1 MAEKPKKKAS
11 ARLRARVKWMTPEEK
26 QNLLR
31 GLAGLLYEDEPG
43 TLDEKTE
50 RLIGKL
56 LGPNRVK

>member
-1 MAEKPKKKAS
+1 MAKKHS
-11 ARLRARVKWMTPEEK
+11 AKLRARVKWMTAKEK

-31 GLAGLLYEDEPG
+31 GLAGLMYEDEPG

-50 RLIGKL
+50 KLIGKL